1 MKSFIFVL
9 IFLLSV
15 LNLTDACF
23 GYEIP
28 ESYTSSIMGIDF
40 YPNGAR
46 FNFEVKPYDKA
57 GHFKAIL
64 PGAFEADSIRVIDP
78 DFVDGDI
85 HVEKFLRTPWVPSS
99 LAAVQ
104 AKYDEHLKKLH
115 ELTAQQSSLQQ
126 TLDNLDKLKPE
137 KSDPEKLLDYIKN
150 SQALR
155 LETENEL
162 AKLKEEISNEKKKFN
177 VIGNELGLKRPK
189 GDSNFL
195 EVTGRTDD
203 VAQFSAFTSAAYWKL
218 GYILNLNSE
227 TGDIEVDVM
236 IKASQKTGLDFKGD
250 MIMHTKRQ
258 EENITTP
265 VINPLRV
272 GIKPKVE
279 SIANLPNVN
288 FSRTNRMYKSAQ
300 REMKDAMIDYDMA
313 ADEDE
318 VLLYDDGAGEATAE
332 TAAKI
337 NETLSDRIIEI
348 DSEIKG
354 DGVETGLAPLY
365 STNNLKSQV
374 ILMMIP
380 EQRNNAWII
389 ASMDSSNQKLI
400 PGSAE
405 LRVDGYTSGKIYL
418 GEYGESQKTIPFGYA
433 DQITVKKEALV
444 EKTGVSWFS
453 GVFTSGYKLEIT
465 NGTGSEKVI
474 TVKDRLP
481 IPTDDKIKL
490 DVKKIEP
497 KEKERD
503 KENRLTWEITVPA
516 GETVPIIVDYTLSY
530 PSGEE
535 LQYR

>member
-1 MKSFIFVL
+1 MKSLIFVS

-15 LNLTDACF
+15 SFLTGVSC

-46 FNFEVKPYDKA
+46 FNFSVKPYDKA

-78 DFVDGDI
+78 DFVDGDL
-85 HVEKFLRTPWVPSS
+85 HVEKFSRTRWIPES
-99 LAAVQ
+99 LKTLQ
-104 AKYDEHLKKLH
+104 AQYDEQEKKITA
-115 ELTAQQSSLQQ
+115 LTAQQIALQQ
-126 TLDNLDKLKPE
+126 TLDNLDELKPE
-137 KSDPEKLLDYIKN
+137 KSDPEKLLEYIEK
-150 SQALR
+150 SQLLR
-155 LETENEL
+155 LSTENKI
-162 AKLKEEISNEKKKFN
+162 AKLKAEIAKEKENFKALSNELN
-177 VIGNELGLKRPK
+177 SRRPK
-189 GDSNFL
+189 GDSSFI
-195 EVTGRTDD
+195 EVSGRTDD
-203 VAQFSAFTSAAYWKL
+203 VAEFSAFTTAASWKL
-218 GYILNLNSE
+218 GYILNLDSNSGE
-227 TGDIEVDVM
+227 IEVNAQ

-250 MIMHTKRQ
+250 MIMHTKIPDER
-258 EENITTP
+258 ITNP
-265 VINPLRV
+265 VINPLKV

-279 SIANLPNVN
+279 SVANLKTVN
-288 FSRTNRMYKSAQ
+288 LSRTNAMYKSVQ
-300 REMKDAMIDYDMA
+300 REMDELSEGAVA
-313 ADEDE
+313 ADEALD
-318 VLLYDDGAGEATAE
+318 YSAPM
-332 TAAKI
+332 TAAPTM
-337 NETLSDRIIEI
+337 NETLSDRIIQI

-365 STNNLKSQV
+365 AMDNLKSDV

-389 ASMDSSNQKLI
+389 ASMDINNEKLA

-405 LRVDGYTSGKIYL
+405 LRVDGYTSGKIFI
-418 GEYGESQKTIPFGYA
+418 GEYGESQKNIPFGYA

-453 GVFTSGYKLEIT
+453 GVFASGYKLEIT
-465 NGTGSEKVI
+465 NGTKTERVI

-481 IPTDDKIKL
+481 IPTDEKIKL
-490 DVKKIEP
+490 DVKQIEP

-516 GETVPIIVDYTLSY
+516 GATVPIIVDYTLSY

>member
-1 MKSFIFVL
+1 MKGEKFFMKSLICVS

-15 LNLTDACF
+15 SFLTGTSL

-46 FNFEVKPYDKA
+46 FNFEVKPYDEA

-78 DFVDGDI
+78 DFVDGDL
-85 HVEKFLRTPWVPSS
+85 HVEKFSRTRWIPSS
-99 LAAVQ
+99 LAALQAQYEEQEKKVNELN
-104 AKYDEHLKKLH
+104 AKYSSLEQTVANLKKF
-115 ELTAQQSSLQQ
+115 E
-126 TLDNLDKLKPE
+126 PE

-162 AKLKEEISNEKKKFN
+162 SKLKIEVAKEKENLKALSNELN
-177 VIGNELGLKRPK
+177 SRRPK
-189 GDSNFL
+189 GDNSFI

-203 VAQFSAFTSAAYWKL
+203 VAQFSAFTTAASWNL

-227 TGDIEVDVM
+227 TGEIEVNVM

-250 MIMHTKRQ
+250 MIMHTKFQDER
-258 EENITTP
+258 ITTP
-265 VINPLRV
+265 VINPLKV

-279 SIANLPNVN
+279 SVVNLPNVN
-288 FSRTNRMYKSAQ
+288 FSRSNAMYKSVQ
-300 REMKDAMIDYDMA
+300 REMAAEDYDAVLSEA
-313 ADEDE
+313 ALEM
-318 VLLYDDGAGEATAE
+318 GAAPTMSE
-332 TAAKI
+332 TF
-337 NETLSDRIIEI
+337 SDRIIQI

-365 STNNLKSQV
+365 SMDNLKSDV

-389 ASMDSSNQKLI
+389 ASTDINNEKLA

-405 LRVDGYTSGKIYL
+405 LRVDGYTSGKTVL
-418 GEYGESQKTIPFGYA
+418 GEYGESQKNIPFGYV

-444 EKTGVSWFS
+444 EKTGVSWFK
-453 GVFTSGYKLEIT
+453 GIFTSGYKLEIT
-465 NGTGSEKVI
+465 NGTNIERVI

-503 KENRLTWEITVPA
+503 KENRLTWDITVPA
-516 GETVPIIVDYTLSY
+516 GATVPIIVDYTLSY